1 MPSPALL
8 RHRASTVGHFY
19 VITSVVAS
27 RRPVFADPACAE
39 LLISQF
45 RGSDSRGLTRS
56 FAWVVMP
63 DHFHWVMQLREGTL
77 GRRVQS
83 LKSRAAIA
91 LNARLGRH
99 QAVWQRGYYDHW
111 IRDERDVRHQVM
123 YVLGNPV
130 RAGLAC
136 RLGGIIR
143 RVGVVGRCCSEGQSS
158 KLDSTARRYGAI
170 EQARR
175 YDEGGASIT
184 YPSRPLSLARYS
196 AASAPSTKWWGCRL
210 PSGTRV

>member
-1 MPSPALL
+1 MPSPSLL

-19 VITSVVAS
+19 VITSVVAG
-27 RRPVFADPACAE
+27 RRPVFTDPACAE
-39 LLISQF
+39 LLIAQF

-77 GRRVQS
+77 GRCVQS
-83 LKSRAAIA
+83 LKSRAAID

-99 QAVWQRGYYDHW
+99 EAVWQRGYYDHW

-136 RLGGIIR
+136 RLGDYPQGW
-143 RVGVVGRCCSEGQSS
+143 CCW
-158 KLDSTARRYGAI
+158 
-170 EQARR
+170 
-175 YDEGGASIT
+175 
-184 YPSRPLSLARYS
+184 PLL
-196 AASAPSTKWWGCRL
+196 
-210 PSGTRV
+210 